1 MTVQELINELVK
13 MPPMME
19 VWQETYPTALNRVES
34 VKKDS
39 SLGIVELHYEK

>member
-1 MTVQELINELVK
+1 MTVQELINELAK

-19 VWQETYPTALNRVES
+19 VWQQTYPTALNRVER
-34 VKKDS
+34 VAIDK

>member
-19 VWQETYPTALNRVES
+19 VWQQAYSTALYRVVE
-34 VKKDS
+34 VKKDNN
-39 SLGIVELHYEK
+39 LGIVELYYEK

>member
-19 VWQETYPTALNRVES
+19 VYTQTLSTTLHKVEL

-39 SLGIVELHYEK
+39 LLGIVELHYKK

>member
-1 MTVQELINELVK
+1 MTVQELINELAK

-19 VWQETYPTALNRVES
+19 VWQQTYPTALNRVEK
-34 VKKDS
+34 VTIDK

>member
-1 MTVQELINELVK
+1 MTVQELINELLQ

-19 VWQETYPTALNRVES
+19 VWQQAYSTALYKVVE

-39 SLGIVELHYEK
+39 NLGIVELHYEK

>member
-19 VWQETYPTALNRVES
+19 VYTQTLSTTLNKVEL

-39 SLGIVELHYEK
+39 LLGIVELHYEK

>member
-1 MTVQELINELVK
+1 MTVQELISELSK

-19 VWQETYPTALNRVES
+19 VWQQTSYTSLNRVDC
-34 VKKDS
+34 VKKDD